1 VTLNLAVFLFT
12 FALSILSEFYGIVML
27 HTHYLESHRYG
38 ALSILLFHVIAAL
51 LAALALHIHHS
62 DKRRFAHFAFVFV
75 LCLPVAGF
83 LGVLQLLYET
93 KDDTASKLFEE
104 YRKHVDTG
112 ISGNVKSMLPL
123 RKSLRYLRESIDIEP
138 LAGSAE
144 GGSARNRLSVIRS
157 LGRIGTP
164 SAVRALKEFL
174 RDPHMDVRYYAGEEI
189 AVITERFNL
198 LINEIKTQITDRP
211 GDWRL
216 HCELGNLH
224 NRHAQSGLFDE
235 GSGRDELLKAK
246 EALIQSL
253 SLNDVQFEGHYL
265 LGKALTLLEE
275 FNEAIVHLKKAV
287 EQKPDDLQVLVG
299 IAECAWEMKDLACI
313 DQYVDRMRELI
324 EAYDGSDRVQ
334 IVEFL
339 NSWPAGAPK
348 GETADA

>member
-1 VTLNLAVFLFT
+1 MTINLAVFLFT
-12 FALSILSEFYGIVML
+12 FALSILCEFYGIVML

-38 ALSILLFHVIAAL
+38 ALSILLFHVTAAL
-51 LAALALHIHHS
+51 LAALALYIYHTG
-62 DKRRFAHFAFVFV
+62 KRRFAHFAFIFV

-93 KDDTASKLFEE
+93 KEDTASKLFEE
-104 YRKHVDTG
+104 YRRHVETG
-112 ISGNVKSMLPL
+112 VGSNVKSMLPL
-123 RKSLRYLRESIDIEP
+123 KKSLKYLRESIDIEP

-164 SAVRALKEFL
+164 SAVKALREFL

-198 LINEIKTQITDRP
+198 LINEMKTQITEKP

-216 HCELGNLH
+216 LCELGSLH
-224 NRHAQSGLFDE
+224 IRHAQSGLFDE

-246 EALIQSL
+246 EALLQSL
-253 SLNDVQFEGHYL
+253 SLNEEQFEGHYL
-265 LGKALTLLEE
+265 LGKALALLEE
-275 FNEAIVHLKKAV
+275 LNEALVQLKKAD
-287 EQKPDDLQVLVG
+287 ELKPDDLQVLVG

-324 EAYDGSDRVQ
+324 EAYDGSDRVH

-339 NSWPAGAPK
+339 DSWPGSAPK